1 MFDADSLPS
10 FGYIKTAI
18 LTAANK
24 TDAFKDTFVPYFKGK
39 EHHLE
44 KLPYDVKNSLK
55 TFFLLMM
62 I

>member
-1 MFDADSLPS
+1 MQTLPF
-10 FGYIKTAI
+10 FGYIKTAV

-24 TDAFKDTFVPYFKGK
+24 IDAFKETFVPYFKGK
-39 EHHLE
+39 KHHLE
-44 KLPYDVKNSLK
+44 KLPYDMLNSLK